1 MRFLFKTSYEQD
13 IRIAKHS
20 GYYWSYG
27 ALLLVVLAAPYLLDE
42 YYIGQMTQLYILAI
56 AGVGLML
63 LSGYTGLI
71 SLGHAAFFG
80 IGAYTEAVLTGNGI
94 PLPFMDEPL
103 VFSFFV
109 SFPMS
114 GVLAALAGVAIG
126 VPALRL
132 TGIYLAIATF
142 AFAIVVEEILSRW
155 ESVTNGYTGLLVE
168 SIYFE
173 SLDFDLTEG
182 VSFYFLCL
190 GVLIA
195 VILFALN
202 LLRSSTG
209 RSMMAVRD
217 SEISAQSM
225 GVNLAQTKTLAFA
238 LSAGITGLAGA
249 LFAHKLGFLSPESF
263 TVLQSLEL
271 LVLVVVGGLG
281 SIHGAIFGAMF
292 VLALPQALAIM
303 KDYLPHYIGEQ
314 PGFEPLIFGLILIF
328 FVMFEPLGIY
338 GRWLKVKLYFQMFPL
353 YKKATFKRQ
362 KSYMKSERLK

>member
-1 MRFLFKTSYEQD
+1 MRFLFKTNYEQD
-13 IRIAKHS
+13 IRLAKHS

-27 ALLLVVLAAPYLLDE
+27 ALLAIVFAAPLMLDS
-42 YYIGQMTQLYILAI
+42 YYVGQMTQLYIMAI

-63 LSGYTGLI
+63 LSGYTGLV

-80 IGAYTEAVLTGNGI
+80 IGAYTEAVLTGNGLH
-94 PLPFMDEPL
+94 LPFMEEPI
-103 VFSFFV
+103 VFSFFL
-109 SFPMS
+109 SFPLA
-114 GVLAALAGVAIG
+114 GLLAAVAGIAIG
-126 VPALRL
+126 IPALRL

-142 AFAIVVEEILSRW
+142 AFAIVVEEVFSRW

-168 SIYFE
+168 YIE
-173 SLDFDLTEG
+173 IGGVTLTDG
-182 VSFYFLCL
+182 TPFYFLCL

-195 VILFALN
+195 VILFSLN
-202 LLRSSTG
+202 LLRSPTG
-209 RSMMAVRD
+209 RAMMAVRD

-225 GVNLAQTKTLAFA
+225 GVNLAQTKTTAFA

-292 VLALPQALAIM
+292 VLALPQALAIL
-303 KDYLPHYIGEQ
+303 KDYLPAEIAET
-314 PGFEPLIFGLILIF
+314 PGIEPFIFGLILVF
-328 FVMFEPLGIY
+328 FIIFEPLGIY

-362 KSYMKSERLK
+362 KAYMKSERLK

>member
-1 MRFLFKTSYEQD
+1 MRFLFKTEYEQD
-13 IRIAKHS
+13 IVLAKHS
-20 GYYWSYG
+20 GYHWSYG
-27 ALLLVVLAAPYLLDE
+27 ALLLAVLSVPWILDE
-42 YYIGQMTQLYILAI
+42 YYVGQMTQLYIVAI

-80 IGAYTEAVLTGNGI
+80 IGAYTEAVLTGNGV
-94 PLPFMDEPL
+94 PLPFMDEPV
-103 VFSFFV
+103 VFSFFL
-109 SFPMS
+109 SFP
-114 GVLAALAGVAIG
+114 LAGLFAAIAGVAIG
-126 VPALRL
+126 IPALRL
-132 TGIYLAIATF
+132 TGIYLAMATF
-142 AFAIVVEEILSRW
+142 AFAIIVEEVFSRW

-168 SIYFE
+168 SIEFG
-173 SLDFDLTEG
+173 DMDLTDG
-182 VSFYFLCL
+182 APFYFLSL

-195 VILFALN
+195 VILFSLN
-202 LLRSSTG
+202 ILRSPTG
-209 RSMMAVRD
+209 RAMMAVRD

-225 GVNLAQTKTLAFA
+225 GVNLAKTKTIAFG

-271 LVLVVVGGLG
+271 LVLVVVGGVG
-281 SIHGAIFGAMF
+281 SLHGAVFGAMF

-303 KDYLPHYIGEQ
+303 KDYLPHAIAEQ
-314 PGFEPLIFGLILIF
+314 PGFEPLIFGLILVF
-328 FVMFEPLGIY
+328 FIIFEPFGIY
-338 GRWLKVKLYFQMFPL
+338 GRWLKVKHYFLMFPL

>member
-1 MRFLFKTSYEQD
+1 MRFLFKTDYDQD
-13 IRIAKHS
+13 IRLAKHS

-27 ALLLVVLAAPYLLDE
+27 ALIIAVILVPFLLDS
-42 YYIGQMTQLYILAI
+42 YYVGQMTQLYIVAT

-63 LSGYTGLI
+63 LSGYTGQV

-80 IGAYTEAVLTGNGI
+80 IGAYTEAVLTGNGLS
-94 PLPFMDEPL
+94 LPFMDEPI
-103 VFSFFV
+103 VFSFFL
-109 SFPMS
+109 SFPLA
-114 GVLAALAGVAIG
+114 GILAALAGIVIG
-126 VPALRL
+126 IPALRL

-142 AFAIVVEEILSRW
+142 AFAIVVEEIFSRW
-155 ESVTNGYTGLLVE
+155 ESVTNGYSGLLVE
-168 SIYFE
+168 YVEIGN
-173 SLDFDLTEG
+173 LTLTDG
-182 VSFYFLCL
+182 TPFYYLAL

-195 VILFALN
+195 CILFTLN
-202 LLRSSTG
+202 LLRSPTG
-209 RSMMAVRD
+209 RAMMAIRD

-225 GVNLAQTKTLAFA
+225 GVNLAKVKTIAFA

-263 TVLQSLEL
+263 TVFQSLEL

-303 KDYLPHYIGEQ
+303 KDYLPVEIAET
-314 PGFEPLIFGLILIF
+314 PGFEPLIFGLILVL
-328 FVMFEPLGIY
+328 FVIFEPHGIY

>member
-13 IRIAKHS
+13 INIAKHS

-27 ALLLVVLAAPYLLDE
+27 ALLLMVLAVPHFMED
-42 YYIGQMTQLYILAI
+42 YYVGQMTQLYIMAI

-80 IGAYTEAVLTGNGI
+80 IGAYTEAVLTGNGLQ
-94 PLPFMDEPL
+94 LPFMDEPL

-109 SFPMS
+109 AFPMS
-114 GVLAALAGVAIG
+114 GVLAAIAGIAIG
-126 VPALRL
+126 IPALRL

-142 AFAIVVEEILSRW
+142 AFAIIIEEVLSRW

-168 SIYFE
+168 SIYVGD
-173 SLDFDLTEG
+173 LDLTDG
-182 VSFYFLCL
+182 TPFYYLCL
-190 GVLIA
+190 GVLVA
-195 VILFALN
+195 VILFSLN
-202 LLRSSTG
+202 LLRSATG
-209 RSMMAVRD
+209 RAMMAVRD

-281 SIHGAIFGAMF
+281 SLHGAVFGAMF

-303 KDYLPHYIGEQ
+303 KDYLPHSIAEQ

-328 FVMFEPLGIY
+328 FVVFEPLGIY

-362 KSYMKSERLK
+362 KSYMKSERLR

>member
-1 MRFLFKTSYEQD
+1 MRFLFKTEYKQD
-13 IRIAKHS
+13 IRIVKHS
-20 GYYWSYG
+20 GYVWSYG
-27 ALLLVVLAAPYLLDE
+27 ALLLAVLAAPYILDE
-42 YYIGQMTQLYILAI
+42 YYIGQMTQLYIVAI

-80 IGAYTEAVLTGNGI
+80 IGAYTEAVLTGNGLS
-94 PLPFMDEPL
+94 LPFMEEPI
-103 VFSFFV
+103 VFSFFL
-109 SFPMS
+109 SFPLA
-114 GVLAALAGVAIG
+114 GILAAIAGVAIG

-132 TGIYLAIATF
+132 TGIYLAMATF
-142 AFAIVVEEILSRW
+142 AFAIIIEEVFSRW

-168 SIYFE
+168 SIEFGDME
-173 SLDFDLTEG
+173 LTDG
-182 VSFYFLCL
+182 MPFYFLCL

-195 VILFALN
+195 VILFSIN
-202 LLRSSTG
+202 LLRSPTG
-209 RSMMAVRD
+209 RAMMAVRD

-225 GVNLAQTKTLAFA
+225 GVNLARTKTTAFG

-271 LVLVVVGGLG
+271 LVLVVVGGIG
-281 SIHGAIFGAMF
+281 SLHGAVFGAMF

-303 KDYLPHYIGEQ
+303 KDYLPHAIAEQ
-314 PGFEPLIFGLILIF
+314 PGFEPLIFGLILVF
-328 FVMFEPLGIY
+328 FIIFEPFGIY

-362 KSYMKSERLK
+362 KSYMKSERLR